1 MLFMETTISTASQ
14 DYLKAIYD
22 LTERYGRASTSQ
34 IADQLAIKP
43 ASVTGM
49 LQKMAL
55 DEPALVTYT
64 KHQGVTLTPEGE
76 KAALEIVRHHRLIE
90 LFLHEVLGYSWDE
103 VHEEAERLEHVI
115 SEDMERRM
123 AAVLGNPQ
131 RDPHGQP
138 IPTHEL
144 IMATMLDM
152 PMSELRA
159 GQEAIVQRVN
169 DTDSG
174 LLRYLDSLGLR
185 PQVRLSVVNYVPF
198 DQTLYV
204 QIEGHPEAIV
214 LGPRITREVFVEM
227 VVGDDANYF
236 TSTET

>member
-1 MLFMETTISTASQ
+1 VKTFMDSTISPASQ

-22 LTERYGRASTSQ
+22 LSERYGRASTSQ
-34 IADQLAIKP
+34 IAEQLAIKP

-49 LQKMAL
+49 LQKMAQ
-55 DEPALVTYT
+55 DEPPLVTYK

-123 AAVLGNPQ
+123 AAVLGNPL
-131 RDPHGQP
+131 RDPHGHP
-138 IPTHEL
+138 IPTKEL
-144 IMATMLDM
+144 TIPTMTDM
-152 PMSELRA
+152 PMNELRQ
-159 GQEAIVQRVN
+159 GEEAVIERVQ
-169 DTDSG
+169 DTNSA

-185 PQVRLSVVNYVPF
+185 LGLKVKVVDYIPF
-198 DQTLYV
+198 DQTLHV
-204 QIEGHPEAIV
+204 QIDQQPDVLV
-214 LGPRITREVFVEM
+214 LGPRITREIFVELTD
-227 VVGDDANYF
+227 G
-236 TSTET
+236 